1 MIYRNITE
9 KLLALSRQFPVVTL
23 TGPRQSGKTTLVK
36 KVFAHLP
43 YVSLESPET
52 RLLIQNDPKGFLN
65 NYKNGVILDEVQR
78 LPDLFSYIQI
88 IVDEDNKEGQFIL
101 TGSQN
106 FLLLEKITQ
115 SLAGRVAILK
125 LLPFCLGELKTS
137 GLLYEE
143 YEDFIFNGFYP
154 RLYDKKIPAIDYYPN
169 YIQTYVER
177 DVKQIKN
184 ITDQNSFIRFLQ
196 MCAGRIGQLLN
207 VSSLANDCGISQITA
222 KSWLSILEASYVI
235 YFLYPF
241 HKNFNKRLVKMPKI
255 YFFDTGLACSLL
267 NIREKEQIQ
276 SFYLKGGLFENFII
290 NEIVKNGWNKG
301 DVRNNYFWRDKLGH
315 EIDCII
321 EEGNRYLPVEIK
333 AGKTISKD
341 YTKEIAYWNKLSGNN
356 PENSYVIY
364 GGDKNYKL
372 KKGNYISWKN
382 LETFLSNIK

>member
-1 MIYRNITE
+1 MSIILDVMIYRNITE

-78 LPDLFSYIQI
+78 LPELFSYIQI

-241 HKNFNKRLVKMPKI
+241 HKNFNKK
-255 YFFDTGLACSLL
+255 
-267 NIREKEQIQ
+267 
-276 SFYLKGGLFENFII
+276 
-290 NEIVKNGWNKG
+290 
-301 DVRNNYFWRDKLGH
+301 
-315 EIDCII
+315 
-321 EEGNRYLPVEIK
+321 
-333 AGKTISKD
+333 
-341 YTKEIAYWNKLSGNN
+341 
-356 PENSYVIY
+356 
-364 GGDKNYKL
+364 
-372 KKGNYISWKN
+372 
-382 LETFLSNIK
+382 

>member
-9 KLLALSRQFPVVTL
+9 KLLALSRLFPVVTL

-65 NYKNGVILDEVQR
+65 DYKNGVILDEVQR
-78 LPDLFSYIQI
+78 VPELFSYIQI
-88 IVDEDNKEGQFIL
+88 IVDENNMEGQFIL

-106 FLLLEKITQ
+106 FLLLEKVTQ

-125 LLPFCLGELKTS
+125 LLPFCLSELKTS

-154 RLYDKKIPAIDYYPN
+154 RLYDKNIPAVDYYPN

-222 KSWLSILEASYVI
+222 KSWLSILEASYVV
-235 YFLYPF
+235 YFLYPY

-290 NEIVKNGWNKG
+290 NEIVKNSWNKG
-301 DVRNNYFWRDKLGH
+301 AVRNNYFWRDKLGH

-341 YTKEIAYWNKLSGNN
+341 YTKEIAYWNKLSGND

-372 KKGNYISWKN
+372 KEGNYISWRN
-382 LETFLSNIK
+382 LETFFNSIQ